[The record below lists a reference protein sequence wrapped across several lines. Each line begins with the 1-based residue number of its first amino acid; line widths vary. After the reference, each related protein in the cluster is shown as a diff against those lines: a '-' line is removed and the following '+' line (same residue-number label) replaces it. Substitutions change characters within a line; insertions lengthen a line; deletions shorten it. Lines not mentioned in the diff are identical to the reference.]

1 MDSKRKIPKTIR
13 VKRKR
18 FLEDYIKNK
27 NVMHVGC
34 TGGLL
39 GEENENVHIQNYN
52 LFEDTH
58 YKLSKSAKSISGID
72 ISKKKKKNR
81 FFKKSRLQR
90 FICL

>member
-13 VKRKR
+13 VKRKK

-39 GEENENVHIQNYN
+39 GEENEIVHIKNYN
-52 LFEDTH
+52 LLEDTH

-72 ISKKKKKNR
+72 ISKKNR